1 MKREPETY
9 QTQQQPLSSFRIAI
23 YVISLAPF
31 FLFSGV
37 EAALGET
44 LRQAWQLG
52 GLVLFFFVLI
62 QDGVLVFDPCNVYFA
77 LYQIEV
83 FLITTIKSEFRPGI
97 LITVI
102 ANILIAFLIRNDR
115 MNFLYAISYVMVTA
129 LFLNT
134 VTMVLQGTG
143 GFHKSYFIGGK
154 NALSIMLVP
163 GIFIL
168 YLLQEELSLMART
181 NKYGRYMEESARRQR
196 MLFYM
201 FSTVSIASMLY
212 GKSGTGTVMSIVTL
226 ITLLFINRIKIN
238 KRFILAAIL
247 AVNGIILFGDVVFT
261 SELWISFTS
270 MLGKDPTLT
279 YRTEVWAGAM
289 QIFKR
294 SIFFGQGRI
303 FRIFYQDEYGLSYSV
318 RETHNFVLQ
327 ILCEGGL
334 IGLLLYTKAFVASIG
349 SLDTNNKLQKTV
361 FIAFALI
368 LFNGFTE
375 TVNNKLFTIIVPA
388 IANSYL
394 IDNIRTPQYRSIED
408 TQGNFH
414 RKADFRI

>member
-1 MKREPETY
+1 MKCELETY
-9 QTQQQPLSSFRIAI
+9 QTQQQQLSSFRIVVYA
-23 YVISLAPF
+23 ISLTPF

-37 EAALGET
+37 ESALGET

-52 GLVLFFFVLI
+52 GLVLFLFVLI

-83 FLITTIKSEFRPGI
+83 FVVTTIKSEFRPGI
-97 LITVI
+97 LITVV

-115 MNFLYAISYVMVTA
+115 INFLYAISKVMIIA
-129 LFLNT
+129 LLLNT
-134 VTMVLQGTG
+134 VTMAVQRTG
-143 GFHKSYFIGGK
+143 GYHKSYFIGGK

-181 NKYGRYMEESARRQR
+181 NKYGTYLEDSARRQR
-196 MLFYM
+196 MMFYV
-201 FSTVSIASMLY
+201 FSAVSIVSMIY
-212 GKSGTGTVMSIVTL
+212 GKSGTGTVMGVVTL

-238 KRFILAAIL
+238 KKFILAAIL
-247 AVNGIILFGDVVFT
+247 AVYAVILFGDVVFT

-289 QIFKR
+289 QIFKK

-334 IGLLLYTKAFVASIG
+334 IGLFLYTMAFVASIG
-349 SLDTNNKLQKTV
+349 SLDTNKKLQRIV
-361 FIAFALI
+361 FIVFTLI

-375 TVNNKLFTIIVPA
+375 TVNNKLFTILIPA

-394 IDNIRTPQYRSIED
+394 IDDIKTQPYRNIEN
-408 TQGNFH
+408 TQGSLH
-414 RKADFRI
+414 RKADF

>member
-1 MKREPETY
+1 MKCELETY
-9 QTQQQPLSSFRIAI
+9 QTQQQQLSSFRIVVYA
-23 YVISLAPF
+23 ISLTPF

-37 EAALGET
+37 ESALGET

-52 GLVLFFFVLI
+52 GLVLFLFVLI

-83 FLITTIKSEFRPGI
+83 FVVTTIKSEFRPGI
-97 LITVI
+97 LITVV

-115 MNFLYAISYVMVTA
+115 INFLYAISKVMIIA
-129 LFLNT
+129 LLLNT
-134 VTMVLQGTG
+134 VTMAVQGTG
-143 GFHKSYFIGGK
+143 GYHKSYFIGGK

-168 YLLQEELSLMART
+168 YLLQEELSLMAET
-181 NKYGRYMEESARRQR
+181 NNYGKYLKDSARHKR
-196 MLFYM
+196 MMFYM
-201 FSTVSIASMLY
+201 FSAVSILSMMY
-212 GKSGTGTVMSIVTL
+212 GKSGTGTVMGVVTL
-226 ITLLFINRIKIN
+226 ITLLFINRIKVN
-238 KRFILAAIL
+238 KKFILAAIL
-247 AVNGIILFGDVVFT
+247 AVYAVILFGDVVFK

-289 QIFKR
+289 QIFKK
-294 SIFFGQGRI
+294 SVFLGQGRI
-303 FRIFYQDEYGLSYSV
+303 FRISYKDEFGLSYSV
-318 RETHNFVLQ
+318 RETHNFILQ

-334 IGLLLYTKAFVASIG
+334 IGLFLYAKAFVSSIG
-349 SLDTNNKLQKTV
+349 SLDTHKKLQKIV
-361 FIAFALI
+361 FIAFMLI

-375 TVNNKLFTIIVPA
+375 TVNNKLFTILLPA

-394 IDNIRTPQYRSIED
+394 VDDIKIQPYRNIED
-408 TQGNFH
+408 PPGRFY
-414 RKADFRI
+414 RKADF